1 MSTKNSASLF
11 ENYDNKNK
19 NIIYADRLSMAG
31 SQLSQISIL
40 YFTGFAAWGRI
51 LYMDFVRR
59 LLVAFNRNYPEQ

>member
-40 YFTGFAAWGRI
+40 YFTGFAA
-51 LYMDFVRR
+51 
-59 LLVAFNRNYPEQ
+59 